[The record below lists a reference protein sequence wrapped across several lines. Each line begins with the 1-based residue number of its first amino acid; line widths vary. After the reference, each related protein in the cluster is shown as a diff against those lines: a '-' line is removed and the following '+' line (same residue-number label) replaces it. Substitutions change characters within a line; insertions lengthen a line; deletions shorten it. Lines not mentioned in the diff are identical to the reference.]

1 MGIVATMFVRYPKAI
16 DFSCGFQ
23 SDLPS
28 GTCSK
33 AWRERSAS
41 RFISASKKSFRF
53 MLGMIT
59 KERSRDISECDELL
73 NEPQRGGRVTEPGAL
88 ATGSR
93 NRRWII
99 DPPRYAAHPHPT
111 SPKG

>member
-1 MGIVATMFVRYPKAI
+1 MGIVATMLVRYPKAI

-73 NEPQRGGRVTEPGAL
+73 NEPQSGGRVTEPGVSDRVIES
-88 ATGSR
+88 TSSF
-93 NRRWII
+93 
-99 DPPRYAAHPHPT
+99 DPPRYR
-111 SPKG
+111 SGS